1 MKHSVST
8 NRLKFLQSLS
18 EADQMHAALLQKMQ
32 LPPWSP
38 DRQSRAEAITA
49 MQANTMRLD
58 PNLPKKVRRGCKE
71 KFAQMNYDVT
81 VSTWTLVNYRVNS
94 QLAKQEKQPAADEPK
109 QEKQPAADEPLIRV
123 VLKELFPALEGA
135 RELKRS
141 CEYDLQ
147 VLFETER
154 YDRVIVVCS
163 GMNKGEMVKLVDG
176 QVHAYPGEFSGPLTI
191 VGLCVSLI
199 YQRSCCLACGKEDT
213 GDSRLLR
220 CGRCW
225 KTLRAPV
232 WYCGPECQAADYY
245 PRHKRECGK
254 LC

>member
-1 MKHSVST
+1 
-8 NRLKFLQSLS
+8 
-18 EADQMHAALLQKMQ
+18 
-32 LPPWSP
+32 
-38 DRQSRAEAITA
+38 
-49 MQANTMRLD
+49 MRLD

-94 QLAKQEKQPAADEPK
+94 QLAM

-147 VLFETER
+147 VLFDTER

-163 GMNKGEMVKLVDG
+163 GMNKGEMVKFVDG
-176 QVHAYPGEFSGPLTI
+176 QVYAYPRQFSGPLTAA
-191 VGLCVSLI
+191 GLCVSLV
-199 YQRSCCLACGKEDT
+199 YQRSNCLACGKEDT
-213 GDSRLLR
+213 GDARLLR

-245 PRHKRECGK
+245 PRHRRECGK
-254 LC
+254 FC

>member
-1 MKHSVST
+1 
-8 NRLKFLQSLS
+8 
-18 EADQMHAALLQKMQ
+18 
-32 LPPWSP
+32 
-38 DRQSRAEAITA
+38 

-81 VSTWTLVNYRVNS
+81 VSTWTLVNYRLDDRS
-94 QLAKQEKQPAADEPK
+94 RLARRRKEKQQKP
-109 QEKQPAADEPLIRV
+109 EPLIRV

-176 QVHAYPGEFSGPLTI
+176 QVYAYPGEFSGPLTI

-213 GDSRLLR
+213 GNAKLLR
-220 CGRCW
+220 CSRCW

-232 WYCGPECQAADYY
+232 WYCGPECQAADYH
-245 PRHKRECGK
+245 PRHRRECGK
-254 LC
+254 FC